1 MKGLKGRRISDILGK
16 KTIIT
21 CLILL
26 IIGLIIT
33 TIWLIGGAVEEN
45 QEKHIV
51 YTESAHL
58 DYRVYLKEND
68 FFEQNY
74 LGADKQYI
82 ASIIDYVEASFRYN
96 LNSSEPNTK
105 HKYKYKIVAE
115 TNVADGSNRNS
126 IYKFSEELVPET
138 IKTFNSNSK
147 LTINEKIQIDYNK
160 YNNIIKKFIDVYR
173 LNDIDPTVT
182 IKMYV
187 NVEGVTKSSAPVS
200 SMVIPLT
207 TKTVAIDIESN
218 SVNATDI
225 SIYKEVANKNNLYI
239 AILTSILT
247 IMIIIEL
254 FIFMGS
260 TKDDISIYKN
270 KIKKILM
277 NYDSYIQKI
286 NNEFNFEKYQQL
298 EMKSFEDLLQIR
310 DTINEPILMI
320 EDETAQ
326 ETSFLIP
333 SKAEVMYIYKLRL
346 EDCKQD
352 KKEDNKKSKGKR
364 KK

>member
-1 MKGLKGRRISDILGK
+1 MKGLKGRRISDIFGK

-26 IIGLIIT
+26 IIGLIIA

-45 QEKHIV
+45 KEQPIV

-58 DYRVYLKEND
+58 DYKVYLKEND

-74 LGADKQYI
+74 LGEDKQYI
-82 ASIIDYVEASFRYN
+82 ASIIDYIEAGFKYN
-96 LNSSEPNTK
+96 LNSSEPNIK

-115 TNVADGSNRNS
+115 TNVQDGSNKNS
-126 IYKFSEELVPET
+126 IYKFSEELLPET
-138 IKTFNSNSK
+138 IKTFNSNKK
-147 LTINEKIQIDYNK
+147 LSINEKVEIDYNK

-173 LNDIDPTVT
+173 LNDIDSTLT

-187 NVEGVTKSSAPVS
+187 DVEGVTKSKAPVS
-200 SMVIPLT
+200 SIVIPLT

-247 IMIIIEL
+247 IMVIIEL

-260 TKDDISIYKN
+260 NKDDVSVYKN

-286 NNEFNFEKYQQL
+286 NNEFNFERYQKL
-298 EMKSFEDLLQIR
+298 ECKSFEDLLQIR
-310 DTINEPILMI
+310 DTINEPILML
-320 EDETAQ
+320 EDETTQ
-326 ETSFLIP
+326 ETKFLIP
-333 SKAEVMYIYKLRL
+333 SKGEIIYIYKLRL
-346 EDCKQD
+346 EDFKQD
-352 KKEDNKKSKGKR
+352 PKEEKDKSKGKR